1 MRRLAHMEVTT
12 LVAAGFPRDPFF
24 SPDSEWVGFA
34 DRGALKKVSVR
45 GGPTVT
51 LWEFGTRA
59 RGASWGPND
68 EIIFATGNRETGL
81 LRVPAAGGK
90 PEVLTVPDS
99 AAGELDHVRPEFLPG
114 GETVLFDI
122 VSSITGQTPVTQIA
136 ALSLETG
143 EWKILIPGGANA
155 RYASTGHIV
164 YVAEGA
170 LRAVRSTR
178 SGSSSSETRFL
189 FWRK

>member
-1 MRRLAHMEVTT
+1 M
-12 LVAAGFPRDPFF
+12 
-24 SPDSEWVGFA
+24 
-34 DRGALKKVSVR
+34 
-45 GGPTVT
+45 
-51 LWEFGTRA
+51 
-59 RGASWGPND
+59 
-68 EIIFATGNRETGL
+68 
-81 LRVPAAGGK
+81 
-90 PEVLTVPDS
+90 LTVPDS

-122 VSSITGQTPVTQIA
+122 VSSSTGQTPVTQIA

-155 RYASTGHIV
+155 CYASTGHIV

-170 LRAVRSTR
+170 LRAVRFDAER
-178 SGSSSSETRFL
+178 LELLGNRFL